1 MKRLI
6 EIILGLVLINQHLQ
20 ASKILDR
27 VEEEKQFIYK
37 HET

>member
-27 VEEEKQFIYK
+27 AEEEKQIVNK
-37 HET
+37 HEN